1 MGKWRAFAQ
10 FGEGKGSDG
19 IEAVKNESGL
29 GLASPEQAA
38 ALQESVTRVV
48 RNPRYPEATRQRLA
62 DLWAT
67 VQSMVSYAEDPRGS
81 LDTYR
86 VKARELSDDF
96 ERQFHPL
103 RLLVGSPFE

>member
-1 MGKWRAFAQ
+1 
-10 FGEGKGSDG
+10 
-19 IEAVKNESGL
+19 
-29 GLASPEQAA
+29 
-38 ALQESVTRVV
+38 
-48 RNPRYPEATRQRLA
+48 
-62 DLWAT
+62 
-67 VQSMVSYAEDPRGS
+67 MVSYAEDPRGS